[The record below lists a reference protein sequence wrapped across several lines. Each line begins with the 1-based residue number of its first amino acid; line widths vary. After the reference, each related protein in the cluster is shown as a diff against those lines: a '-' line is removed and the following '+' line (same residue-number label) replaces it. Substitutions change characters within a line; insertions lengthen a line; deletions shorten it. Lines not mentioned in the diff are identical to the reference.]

1 MSEYHYNIDNGDTGN
16 VVQSKQCLL
25 KLTGFLRMLP
35 DLWKIEVRLELVLA
49 SSGVWRS
56 GLGGSSLSGSN
67 LGGSSVNTSR
77 LGSSIVGG
85 SGKTVGSELSKLLT
99 ALSGGESIG
108 IPPIS

>member
-1 MSEYHYNIDNGDTGN
+1 MG
-16 VVQSKQCLL
+16 
-25 KLTGFLRMLP
+25 
-35 DLWKIEVRLELVLA
+35 
-49 SSGVWRS
+49 SGAGGS
-56 GLGGSSLSGSN
+56 GLGGSSLRGSN

-99 ALSGGESIG
+99 VSSGGESIG